1 MFAHLVYQVCEALG
15 IAPSAREVQERSERI
30 RRVLG
35 LGDARTTRQWLLASK
50 LTVAEWQRA
59 IRFQLM
65 AERLGEEYAAELRHQ
80 VPMLVAASGGWA
92 QVEHLAEPMQLGVEG
107 ESPSVVLTALATR
120 PDMPSAATLE
130 DLAARLGFTSL
141 TEFLSTTGVDP
152 GDTQAATDVVE
163 RRAPQ

>member
-1 MFAHLVYQVCEALG
+1 
-15 IAPSAREVQERSERI
+15 
-30 RRVLG
+30 
-35 LGDARTTRQWLLASK
+35 
-50 LTVAEWQRA
+50 
-59 IRFQLM
+59 
-65 AERLGEEYAAELRHQ
+65 
-80 VPMLVAASGGWA
+80 
-92 QVEHLAEPMQLGVEG
+92 MQLGVEG